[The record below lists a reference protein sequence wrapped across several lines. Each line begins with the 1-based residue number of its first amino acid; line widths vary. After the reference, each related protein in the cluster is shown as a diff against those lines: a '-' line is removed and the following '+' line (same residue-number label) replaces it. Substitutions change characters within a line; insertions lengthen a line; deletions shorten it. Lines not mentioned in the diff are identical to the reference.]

1 MTELRFHREIYRG
14 TAVDEAVKVFA
25 PHATFDLVEEKEHWL
40 VRITGKSEARERRI
54 AGELGNYALGLT
66 MKARGRETTEEKR

>member
-1 MTELRFHREIYRG
+1 MTEVRFHREIYRG

-25 PHATFDLVEEKEHWL
+25 PHASFELAEEPAHWV
-40 VRITGKSEARERRI
+40 VRITGQSAARERRI

-66 MKARGRETTEEKR
+66 IKARGSDEKK